1 MKHHYKKSLEPFF
14 KDGLELWQSSR
25 LTRRTFIASVF
36 FLAMTVALPIWR
48 LVPLASEVPFIALH
62 YNIYLG
68 VDRFGSLYQIFFI
81 PLLGLFF
88 LLLNL
93 TIETLSFRRQKT
105 LSFFFAASTPMF
117 QFILLVAMTLIV
129 LINV

>member
-1 MKHHYKKSLEPFF
+1 
-14 KDGLELWQSSR
+14 
-25 LTRRTFIASVF
+25 
-36 FLAMTVALPIWR
+36 LPIWR
-48 LVPLASEVPFIALH
+48 LLPLVADLPFIALH

-93 TIETLSFRRQKT
+93 VIEILSFRKQKT
-105 LSFFFAASTPMF
+105 LAIFFAASTPIL
-117 QFILLVAMTLIV
+117 QFILLVAMILIV